1 MALVVDTGVLFAGLD
16 ADDPDHKPCAR
27 LLGDSTEAIVVPAP
41 VLVELDYWLRK
52 AATADAW
59 LAFCEDV
66 DAGVYRLFHL
76 DSAHLVDAARLQA
89 KYSDQPLGFVDAA
102 VVVTC
107 EALGEAKVATLDR
120 RHFSIM
126 RTVDGTPLQLI
137 PE

>member
-1 MALVVDTGVLFAGLD
+1 MALVVDTSVLFAGLD
-16 ADDPDHKPCAR
+16 ADDPDHEPCAG
-27 LLGDSTEAIVVPAP
+27 LLGAATEAIVVPAP

-102 VVVTC
+102 VAVTC
-107 EALGEAKVATLDR
+107 EALGESKVATLDH
-120 RHFSIM
+120 RHFSVL
-126 RTVDGTPLQLI
+126 RTGDGRALALLPD
-137 PE
+137 